1 MDDER
6 NPSELPDTSAEALDQ
21 DRPTDRLVARLA
33 ELRSQLEV
41 LAPQDQDKGREA
53 IERIRQ
59 AQERIESLE
68 EMLTRARELEHEL
81 TARTVRDRAQIF
93 RFEAEIS
100 ELSAIAARV
109 SIAED
114 ARRQAETI
122 AAESERASALA
133 AAEVEA
139 GRAEIAQLRS
149 RNAELEADLAAVM
162 KELAAAAVARAE
174 AVRLE
179 AERDEARERARV
191 ERRLAAQDR
200 RHAAEAGLRATE
212 LQHQLREA
220 ERRIVQVANDT
231 HLQSTAVSED
241 ADEQALVE
249 TPPPW
254 IELQRASAESAPVE
268 TDATAG
274 SDAAE
279 SASQQDEEPMVVEI
293 GDAEPDVAEPDE
305 VVAVEEPSEAAAP
318 SAPSG
323 SVAMPTAGS
332 SSVQPPARSAEPAA
346 KMPAPPTPWIDRPS
360 AASTAA
366 PWEAITTRGSESI
379 TSVTEEDDEPRVM
392 EVEDASRDAERDVEV
407 VPHGVEEPAAAE
419 APSAGRGSPTP
430 TTSLW
435 SASESAASIAAE
447 PKPWRPAEPASWE
460 PSHPIG
466 SSDESSH
473 EQTELI
479 DLTATDQTSIDELD
493 EDEADEDGG
502 DEDGGADSG
511 STSGGGWAAQNEKLW
526 QLLRGRR
533 RD

>member
-6 NPSELPDTSAEALDQ
+6 NLSELPDPSAEALDQ
-21 DRPTDRLVARLA
+21 DRPTDRLVVRLA

-41 LAPQDQDKGREA
+41 LAPKDQEKGREA

-59 AQERIESLE
+59 AQERIEALE

-81 TARTVRDRAQIF
+81 TAKTVRDRGQIF
-93 RFEAEIS
+93 RYEAEIS

-109 SIAED
+109 SVAEG
-114 ARRQAETI
+114 ARRQAEAI

-133 AAEVEA
+133 AAEAEA
-139 GRAEIAQLRS
+139 GRAEIDQLRS

-179 AERDEARERARV
+179 AERDEARERAQV
-191 ERRLAAQDR
+191 ERRLATQDR
-200 RHAAEAGLRATE
+200 RRAAEAGLRATE

-231 HLQSTAVSED
+231 HQESTAVSDSEN
-241 ADEQALVE
+241 ADEQAVVE

-254 IELQRASAESAPVE
+254 IELQRASAESASVG

-279 SASQQDEEPMVVEI
+279 SASPQDEEPAVVEI

-305 VVAVEEPSEAAAP
+305 VVAVKEPSEAATP

-323 SVAMPTAGS
+323 SVAMPTARS
-332 SSVQPPARSAEPAA
+332 SFVRPPTRSAEPAA
-346 KMPAPPTPWIDRPS
+346 KMPAPPTPWVDRPS
-360 AASTAA
+360 AVSTAA
-366 PWEAITTRGSESI
+366 PWEAITTRGSESM
-379 TSVTEEDDEPRVM
+379 TSATEEDDEPRVM
-392 EVEDASRDAERDVEV
+392 ELEDASPDAERDVEL
-407 VPHGVEEPAAAE
+407 VPNGVEEPTAAE
-419 APSAGRGSPTP
+419 APSAGMGSPSP

-435 SASESAASIAAE
+435 SASESAASIGDE
-447 PKPWRPAEPASWE
+447 PEPWRPAEPASWE
-460 PSHPIG
+460 PSHPTG
-466 SSDESSH
+466 SRDESSH

-493 EDEADEDGG
+493 EDEAE
-502 DEDGGADSG
+502 EDGGADSG
-511 STSGGGWAAQNEKLW
+511 STIAGGWAAQNEKIW

>member
-6 NPSELPDTSAEALDQ
+6 NPSELHDPNAEALDQ
-21 DRPTDRLVARLA
+21 DRPTDRLIARLA

-53 IERIRQ
+53 IERIQQ
-59 AQERIESLE
+59 AQERIEALE

-81 TARTVRDRAQIF
+81 TAKTVRDRGQIF
-93 RFEAEIS
+93 RYEAEIS

-109 SIAED
+109 SAAED
-114 ARRQAETI
+114 ARRQAEAI

-133 AAEVEA
+133 AAEAEA
-139 GRAEIAQLRS
+139 GRAEINQLRS

-191 ERRLAAQDR
+191 ERRLATQDR
-200 RHAAEAGLRATE
+200 RRAAEAGLRATE

-220 ERRIVQVANDT
+220 ERRIVKVANDT
-231 HLQSTAVSED
+231 HQESTAVSDSED
-241 ADEQALVE
+241 ADEQAVVE

-254 IELQRASAESAPVE
+254 IELQRASAKSASVG
-268 TDATAG
+268 THATAG
-274 SDAAE
+274 SYAAE
-279 SASQQDEEPMVVEI
+279 SASPRDEEPTVAETS
-293 GDAEPDVAEPDE
+293 DADPDVAEPDD
-305 VVAVEEPSEAAAP
+305 VVAVKEPLEAATPPAP
-318 SAPSG
+318 SR
-323 SVAMPTAGS
+323 SVAMPTAS
-332 SSVQPPARSAEPAA
+332 S
-346 KMPAPPTPWIDRPS
+346 S

-366 PWEAITTRGSESI
+366 PWESITTRRSGSM
-379 TSVTEEDDEPRVM
+379 TPATEADDEPRVM
-392 EVEDASRDAERDVEV
+392 GGEEAAPDAERDVEV
-407 VPHGVEEPAAAE
+407 VLDQVEDDAVAE
-419 APSAGRGSPTP
+419 APSAGIGSPSP

-435 SASESAASIAAE
+435 SASESAATIAAE
-447 PKPWRPAEPASWE
+447 PEPWRPAEPARWE
-460 PSHPIG
+460 PSHPTG

-479 DLTATDQTSIDELD
+479 DLTATHQTSIDELD
-493 EDEADEDGG
+493 EDETDEDGG
-502 DEDGGADSG
+502 DDSG
-511 STSGGGWAAQNEKLW
+511 STTAGGLTAPNEKIW

>member
-1 MDDER
+1 VDGER
-6 NPSELPDTSAEALDQ
+6 NPPDPPDPSAEALDQ

-53 IERIRQ
+53 IERIQQ
-59 AQERIESLE
+59 AQERIEALE

-81 TARTVRDRAQIF
+81 TAKTVRDRGQIF
-93 RFEAEIS
+93 RYEAEIS

-109 SIAED
+109 SAAED
-114 ARRQAETI
+114 ARRQAEAI
-122 AAESERASALA
+122 AAESARASALA
-133 AAEVEA
+133 AAEAEA
-139 GRAEIAQLRS
+139 GRAEIDQLRS
-149 RNAELEADLAAVM
+149 RNAELETDLAAVM
-162 KELAAAAVARAE
+162 KDLAAAAVARAE
-174 AVRLE
+174 AVRLK
-179 AERDEARERARV
+179 AERDEAWERAQV

-200 RHAAEAGLRATE
+200 RRAAEAGLRATE

-220 ERRIVQVANDT
+220 ERRIVKVANGT
-231 HLQSTAVSED
+231 HQESAAVSED
-241 ADEQALVE
+241 ADEQAVVE

-254 IELQRASAESAPVE
+254 IELQRASAESASAGI
-268 TDATAG
+268 DAAAG

-279 SASQQDEEPMVVEI
+279 SAGPQAEEPMVVEV
-293 GDAEPDVAEPDE
+293 GDPEPDVAEPDE
-305 VVAVEEPSEAAAP
+305 VVAVEEPSEAATP
-318 SAPSG
+318 SQ
-323 SVAMPTAGS
+323 SVAMPTARS
-332 SSVQPPARSAEPAA
+332 SFAQPPARSTEPAA
-346 KMPAPPTPWIDRPS
+346 KMPAPPTPWVDRLS

-379 TSVTEEDDEPRVM
+379 TPAIEEDDEPRVM
-392 EVEDASRDAERDVEV
+392 EVDDASPDAERDVEV
-407 VPHGVEEPAAAE
+407 VPNEVEEPTVAE
-419 APSAGRGSPTP
+419 APSAGMGSPSP

-435 SASESAASIAAE
+435 SASESAASIAAGPE
-447 PKPWRPAEPASWE
+447 PWRPAEPASWE
-460 PSHPIG
+460 PSRPTG

-502 DEDGGADSG
+502 ADSG
-511 STSGGGWAAQNEKLW
+511 STIGGGLAAQNEKIW

>member
-6 NPSELPDTSAEALDQ
+6 KPSELGDPSSEALER
-21 DRPTDRLVARLA
+21 DRPTDRLIARLA

-53 IERIRQ
+53 IERIQQ
-59 AQERIESLE
+59 AQERIEALE

-81 TARTVRDRAQIF
+81 TAKTVRDRGQIF
-93 RFEAEIS
+93 RYEAEIS

-109 SIAED
+109 SAAED
-114 ARRQAETI
+114 ARRQAEAI

-139 GRAEIAQLRS
+139 GRAEIDQLRS

-191 ERRLAAQDR
+191 ERRLATQDR
-200 RHAAEAGLRATE
+200 RRAAEAGLRATE

-220 ERRIVQVANDT
+220 ERRIVKVANDT
-231 HLQSTAVSED
+231 HQESTAVSDSED
-241 ADEQALVE
+241 ADEQAVVE

-254 IELQRASAESAPVE
+254 IELQRASAKSASVG
-268 TDATAG
+268 TDAAAG
-274 SDAAE
+274 SFAAG
-279 SASQQDEEPMVVEI
+279 SASPRDEEPTVVEI
-293 GDAEPDVAEPDE
+293 ADAEPDVAEPDE
-305 VVAVEEPSEAAAP
+305 VVTVREPSEAATP
-318 SAPSG
+318 SAPSRF
-323 SVAMPTAGS
+323 VAMPTAKS
-332 SSVQPPARSAEPAA
+332 SFARPPAEPAA
-346 KMPAPPTPWIDRPS
+346 KMPVPPTPWVDRPS
-360 AASTAA
+360 AASTGAS
-366 PWEAITTRGSESI
+366 WEAITARGSESMR
-379 TSVTEEDDEPRVM
+379 SAAEEDDDPMVM
-392 EVEDASRDAERDVEV
+392 EVEDASPDAEHDVEV
-407 VPHGVEEPAAAE
+407 VPNEVEEPTVAE
-419 APSAGRGSPTP
+419 APPAAMGSPSP

-447 PKPWRPAEPASWE
+447 PEPWRPAQPASWE
-460 PSHPIG
+460 PSDPSG
-466 SSDESSH
+466 SSDESSR

-479 DLTATDQTSIDELD
+479 DLTTTDQTSIDELV

-502 DEDGGADSG
+502 EDSG
-511 STSGGGWAAQNEKLW
+511 STIGRGLAAQNEKIW

>member
-6 NPSELPDTSAEALDQ
+6 NPSELRDPSAGALDQ
-21 DRPTDRLVARLA
+21 DRPTDRLIARLA

-53 IERIRQ
+53 IERIQQ
-59 AQERIESLE
+59 AQERIEALE

-81 TARTVRDRAQIF
+81 TAQTVRDRGQIF
-93 RFEAEIS
+93 RYEAEIS
-100 ELSAIAARV
+100 EVSAIAARV
-109 SIAED
+109 SAAED
-114 ARRQAETI
+114 ARRQAEAI

-139 GRAEIAQLRS
+139 GRAEIDQLRS

-179 AERDEARERARV
+179 AERDEARERAQI
-191 ERRLAAQDR
+191 ERRLATQDR
-200 RHAAEAGLRATE
+200 RRAAEAGLRATE

-220 ERRIVQVANDT
+220 ERRIVKIANDT
-231 HLQSTAVSED
+231 HQESTAVSDSED
-241 ADEQALVE
+241 GDGQAVVE

-254 IELQRASAESAPVE
+254 IELQRASAESASVG
-268 TDATAG
+268 TDATSGSYAAG
-274 SDAAE
+274 SASPRDDEPTVEETSDA
-279 SASQQDEEPMVVEI
+279 
-293 GDAEPDVAEPDE
+293 DADVAEPDE
-305 VVAVEEPSEAAAP
+305 VVAVKEPLEAATPFEPSR
-318 SAPSG
+318 SG
-323 SVAMPTAGS
+323 AMPTAS
-332 SSVQPPARSAEPAA
+332 
-346 KMPAPPTPWIDRPS
+346 PS

-366 PWEAITTRGSESI
+366 PWESITTRRSGSI
-379 TSVTEEDDEPRVM
+379 TPATEADDEPSLM
-392 EVEDASRDAERDVEV
+392 EVEEAAPDAERDVEV
-407 VPHGVEEPAAAE
+407 VLDQVEEPTVAE
-419 APSAGRGSPTP
+419 APSAGMGSPSP

-435 SASESAASIAAE
+435 SASESAASIAAAPE
-447 PKPWRPAEPASWE
+447 PWRPAEPASWE
-460 PSHPIG
+460 PRHPTG

-479 DLTATDQTSIDELD
+479 DLTATDPTSFDELD
-493 EDEADEDGG
+493 GDEA

-511 STSGGGWAAQNEKLW
+511 STTGGGLSAQNEKIW
-526 QLLRGRR
+526 QVFRGRR